1 MITQL
6 RCPNCNAPVD
16 IAPGATRNCRYC
28 GASLV
33 VDAPVG
39 APSKGFRTEMR
50 FVVVAR
56 LGPSNAERVVSTLT
70 SFCAMS
76 SADAARAV
84 RDGKCEIDAGTD
96 RGRAE
101 LYVSKL
107 VDAGADAEVV
117 SREIAIRTV
126 AVLLEEV
133 GPKRTSVI
141 TAIVNHVDRKVVTLA
156 DAIRLVAHAPC
167 TVIDA
172 IDEEK
177 GRALL
182 AALEKAGARASMR

>member
-1 MITQL
+1 MITEL

-16 IAPGATRNCRYC
+16 VAPGAAHACRYC

-33 VDAPVG
+33 VGTPPGKAG
-39 APSKGFRTEMR
+39 GHFRTETR

-56 LGPSNAERVVSTLT
+56 IGPSNAQRVGNALS
-70 SFCAMS
+70 SSCGMS
-76 SADAARAV
+76 AAQAESAV
-84 RDGKCEIDAGTD
+84 REGRCEIDAGTD
-96 RGRAE
+96 RGRAD
-101 LYVSKL
+101 LFASKL

-117 SREIAIRTV
+117 SREVAIKTV

-141 TAIVNHVDRKVVTLA
+141 TAIVNNVDRKIVTLA
-156 DAIRLVAHAPC
+156 QALKLVERAPC
-167 TVIDA
+167 TVIEN
-172 IDEEK
+172 IDEEQ

-182 AALEKAGARASMR
+182 AALEKAGARASLR